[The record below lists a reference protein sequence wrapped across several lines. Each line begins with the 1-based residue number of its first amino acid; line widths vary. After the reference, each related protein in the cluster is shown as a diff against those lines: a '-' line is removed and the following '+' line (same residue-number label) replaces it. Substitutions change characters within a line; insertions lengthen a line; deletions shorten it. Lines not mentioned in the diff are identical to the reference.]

1 LSTPQRISIV
11 AGVAVG
17 AAVGMVVLLM
27 LILGG
32 ADSWH
37 SDFLGKARFWG
48 GRNSS
53 GSVSGRIEDERR
65 NAIVS
70 ATQRVSPAVVSVV
83 ALRRAANFR
92 RRGELPPGFEL
103 LLPGPQRSDALEA
116 YSYGSGFVLHEAGYV
131 LTNEHVIRGADQ
143 LVVTLQ
149 DGQDLRAELV
159 GQSKDHDL
167 AVLKIAGSVSGMP
180 VAPFGS
186 SERLKIG
193 EWAIAIGSPYG
204 YLMEDTT
211 PTVTVGVISALNRNV
226 KPQSDLSTV
235 YYDMIQTDAAIHPG
249 NSGGPLV
256 NSEGEVIGINTFLLG
271 GEGGNGLGF
280 AVPIDRC
287 LWVMD
292 EILRYGYFRK
302 PYYGMSGV
310 LVSALVARN
319 LNLPANTPP
328 GWLVTEV
335 QQGSPAD
342 VAGVRPGDV
351 IITVNAERTGTT
363 QALLR
368 QLHNARVGSE
378 MLLGIWRDPERID
391 TRITPAEDPFADR
404 S

>member
-1 LSTPQRISIV
+1 MSII

-17 AAVGMVVLLM
+17 ASVGMAVLLT

-32 ADSWH
+32 SGLWNSDS
-37 SDFLGKARFWG
+37 LGSAKFWR
-48 GRNSS
+48 GRSS
-53 GSVSGRIEDERR
+53 STPGSGRIDDERQ
-65 NAIVS
+65 NAIVL

-92 RRGELPPGFEL
+92 HRGELPPGIEL

-159 GQSKDHDL
+159 GKTSEYDL
-167 AVLKIAGSVSGMP
+167 AVLKISGDVSGMP

-186 SERLKIG
+186 SEDLKIG

-204 YLMEDTT
+204 YLMEDTS
-211 PTVTVGVISALNRNV
+211 PSVTVGVISALNRNV
-226 KPQSDLSTV
+226 KPQRDLSTV
-235 YYDMIQTDAAIHPG
+235 YFDMIQTDAAIHPG

-302 PYYGMSGV
+302 PYYGVAG
-310 LVSALVARN
+310 LFVSSMVSRS

-335 QQGSPAD
+335 QPGSPAD
-342 VAGVRPGDV
+342 GAGVRVGDV
-351 IITVNAERTGTT
+351 IITVNAEGIGTQ
-363 QALLR
+363 QALQR
-368 QLHNARVGSE
+368 QLFSVRVGSE
-378 MLLGIWRDPERID
+378 VRLGIWRDPERID
-391 TRITPAEDPFADR
+391 TRITPSEDPFADR